1 MKILVRAI
9 SNYKIIL
16 AIVLLFAVAA
26 SFQSYFQ
33 QARTFGESTIK
44 YTNYNNYVIFKQ
56 SFIHLIENKDLYQ
69 LYPKE
74 HWDLFKYSP
83 TFSLFFGF
91 FAIFP
96 DLIGLNLWNILNAIT
111 LMLAIYYL
119 PKVDLKQKGLIVLI
133 FMIELMTS
141 MQNEQSNAL
150 IAGLII
156 LALGLLERRFY
167 FMAAF
172 CVVFSVFIKLFGI
185 VGFALFLF
193 YPQKWKLILYT
204 IAWTI
209 ILFILPLVVIDFQQ
223 LKFLYA
229 SWGNMLKADHSGSYG
244 FSVMGWLQSWFGFA
258 ANKLSVVAAGIILFL
273 LPLMRFNLY
282 KNYIFRILTLSSVLL
297 WIVIFNHK
305 AESPT
310 FIIAMAGV
318 SIWFIIGDKNLLNS
332 IFFIAAIL
340 FTSLSPTDIFPGFL
354 REEYIIPYSLKV
366 FPCILI
372 WLAILYKMIAIKN
385 ESTVS
390 QGQTSE

>member
-1 MKILVRAI
+1 MNFLSKAI

-16 AIVLLFAVAA
+16 AIVLLFALAA

-83 TFSLFFGF
+83 TFSLFFGAL
-91 FAIFP
+91 AIFP

-111 LMLAIYYL
+111 LMLAVYYL
-119 PKVDLKQKGLIVLI
+119 PKVNLKQKGLIVLI
-133 FMIELMTS
+133 FLIELMTS

-156 LALGLLERRFY
+156 LAFGLLERQHY
-167 FMAAF
+167 FIAAF

-204 IAWTI
+204 TVWIV
-209 ILFILPLVVIDFQQ
+209 ILFLLPLLVVDFQQ
-223 LKFLYA
+223 LKLLYL
-229 SWGNMLKADHSGSYG
+229 SWGNMLEADHSGSYG

-258 ANKLSVVAAGIILFL
+258 ANKLSVVAAGVILFL
-273 LPLMRFNLY
+273 LPLMRFDLY
-282 KNYIFRILTLSSVLL
+282 KKYLFRILTLSSVLL

-310 FIIAMAGV
+310 FVIAMAGV

-332 IFFIAAIL
+332 ILFFSALL
-340 FTSLSPTDIFPGFL
+340 FTSLSPTDIFPRFL
-354 REEYIIPYSLKV
+354 REEFVIPYSLKV
-366 FPCILI
+366 VPCILI
-372 WLAILYKMIAIKN
+372 WLVILYKMIVMKN
-385 ESTVS
+385 EINEL
-390 QGQTSE
+390 QKPTSL

>member
-16 AIVLLFAVAA
+16 AIVLLFALAA

>member
-16 AIVLLFAVAA
+16 AIVLLFALAA

-33 QARTFGESTIK
+33 EPRTFGESTIK

-69 LYPKE
+69 LYPEE

-83 TFSLFFGF
+83 TFSLFFGAL
-91 FAIFP
+91 AIFP
-96 DLIGLNLWNILNAIT
+96 DLIGLNFWNILNAIT
-111 LMLAIYYL
+111 LMLAVYYL

-133 FMIELMTS
+133 FLIELMTS

-156 LALGLLERRFY
+156 LAFGLLERQYY
-167 FMAAF
+167 FIAAF
-172 CVVFSVFIKLFGI
+172 CVVFSVYIKLFGI

-204 IAWTI
+204 AIWSI
-209 ILFILPLVVIDFQQ
+209 ILFALPLLVVDFQQ
-223 LKFLYA
+223 LKLLYS

-244 FSVMGWLQSWFGFA
+244 FSVMGWLQSWFGFE
-258 ANKLSVVAAGIILFL
+258 ANKLSVVAAGVILFL

-282 KNYIFRILTLSSVLL
+282 KNYFFRILTLISVLL

-310 FIIAMAGV
+310 FIIAMAGI

-332 IFFIAAIL
+332 ILFIAAIL
-340 FTSLSPTDIFPGFL
+340 FTSLSPTDIFPRFL
-354 REEYIIPYSLKV
+354 RDEYVIPYSLKV
-366 FPCILI
+366 FPCIMI
-372 WLAILYKMIAIKN
+372 WLAILFKMIVIKN

-390 QGQTSE
+390 QRQTSE

>member
-1 MKILVRAI
+1 
-9 SNYKIIL
+9 
-16 AIVLLFAVAA
+16 
-26 SFQSYFQ
+26 
-33 QARTFGESTIK
+33 
-44 YTNYNNYVIFKQ
+44 
-56 SFIHLIENKDLYQ
+56 

-83 TFSLFFGF
+83 TFSLFFGAL
-91 FAIFP
+91 AIFP
-96 DLIGLNLWNILNAIT
+96 DLIGLNFWNILNAIT
-111 LMLAIYYL
+111 LMLAVYYL

-133 FMIELMTS
+133 FLIELMTS

-156 LALGLLERRFY
+156 LAFGLLERQYY
-167 FMAAF
+167 FIAAF
-172 CVVFSVFIKLFGI
+172 CVVFSVYIKLFGI

-204 IAWTI
+204 AIWSI
-209 ILFILPLVVIDFQQ
+209 ILFALPLLVVDFQQ
-223 LKFLYA
+223 LKLLYS

-244 FSVMGWLQSWFGFA
+244 FSVMGWLQSWFGFE
-258 ANKLSVVAAGIILFL
+258 ANKLSVVAAGVILFL

-282 KNYIFRILTLSSVLL
+282 KNYFFRILTLISVLL

-310 FIIAMAGV
+310 FIIAMAGI

-332 IFFIAAIL
+332 ILFIAAIL
-340 FTSLSPTDIFPGFL
+340 FTSLSPTDIFPRFL
-354 REEYIIPYSLKV
+354 RDEYVIPYSLKV
-366 FPCILI
+366 FPCIMI
-372 WLAILYKMIAIKN
+372 WLAILFKMIVIKN

-390 QGQTSE
+390 QRQTSE

>member
-16 AIVLLFAVAA
+16 AIVLLFAIAA

-44 YTNYNNYVIFKQ
+44 YTNYNNYVIFEQ
-56 SFIHLIENKDLYQ
+56 SFFHLTENKDLYQ
-69 LYPKE
+69 LYPEE

-83 TFSLFFGF
+83 SFSLFFGF

-133 FMIELMTS
+133 FLIELMTS

-156 LALGLLERRFY
+156 LAFGLLERQNY
-167 FMAAF
+167 AMASF
-172 CVVFSVFIKLFGI
+172 CLVFSVFIKLFGI

-193 YPQKWKLILYT
+193 YPHKWKLILYT
-204 IAWTI
+204 AAGSI
-209 ILFILPLVVIDFQQ
+209 ILFALPLLVVDFQQ
-223 LKFLYA
+223 LTLLYS

-258 ANKLSVVAAGIILFL
+258 ANKLSVVAAGVILFL

-282 KNYIFRILTLSSVLL
+282 KNYLFRILTLSSVLL

-318 SIWFIIGDKNLLNS
+318 SIWFIIGDKNLLNN
-332 IFFIAAIL
+332 ILFISAIV
-340 FTSLSPTDIFPGFL
+340 FTSLSPTDIFPRLL
-354 REEYIIPYSLKV
+354 REEYVIPYSLKV
-366 FPCILI
+366 FPCIMI
-372 WLAILYKMIAIKN
+372 WLAILYKMLLMKN
-385 ESTVS
+385 EDTDLPK
-390 QGQTSE
+390 QTSL

>member
-9 SNYKIIL
+9 SNYKIIV
-16 AIVLLFAVAA
+16 AIVLLFALAA

-69 LYPKE
+69 LYPEE

-83 TFSLFFGF
+83 TFSLFFGTI
-91 FAIFP
+91 AIFP

-111 LMLAIYYL
+111 LMIAVYYL

-133 FMIELMTS
+133 FLIELMTS

-156 LALGLLERRFY
+156 LAFGLLERQYY
-167 FMAAF
+167 FIAAF
-172 CVVFSVFIKLFGI
+172 CVVFSVYIKLFGI

-204 IAWTI
+204 AIWSI
-209 ILFILPLVVIDFQQ
+209 ILFALPLLVVDFQQ
-223 LKFLYA
+223 LKLLYS

-258 ANKLSVVAAGIILFL
+258 ANKLSVVAAGVILFL
-273 LPLMRFNLY
+273 IPLMRFDLY
-282 KNYIFRILTLSSVLL
+282 KSYLFRILTLSSVLL

-310 FIIAMAGV
+310 FVIAMAGV
-318 SIWFIIGDKNLLNS
+318 SIWFIIGDKNLINS
-332 IFFIAAIL
+332 ILFIAAIL
-340 FTSLSPTDIFPGFL
+340 FTSLSPTDIFPRFL
-354 REEYIIPYSLKV
+354 REEFVIPYSLKV
-366 FPCILI
+366 VPCILI
-372 WLAILYKMIAIKN
+372 WLAILFKMIVIKN

-390 QGQTSE
+390 QGQPSE